1 MSEQLKE
8 AINDLSKLFNEL
20 SVEKSL
26 VHNSQYIEFSSAV
39 GGTNI
44 DRGLI
49 WSGDDYNKQLV
60 LKEGNKL
67 FCTESIN
74 VARDR
79 NYEIN
84 GQIVLSEKELGNS
97 VIKSNLREVGRLR
110 NLSVDGN
117 VTING
122 YVYYNGAIDRL
133 GLGTD
138 QPNAALSIAE
148 DGIELI
154 LGTVDSSKA
163 QIGTFGSHDLEIVTD
178 NTPRLIIDKKG
189 NIDFGSNTNNQITAH
204 VHGKLYVGN
213 KNLDHRVDLQVDG
226 AIKFQDKI
234 HRYDTSF
241 PTVGDF
247 TRGDITWNSEP
258 ELGKPIG
265 WVCVRAGSPGAWLP
279 FGEIKHS

>member
-8 AINDLSKLFNEL
+8 AINDLSKLFNDL

-26 VHNSQYIEFSSAV
+26 IHTSQYLEFSASP
-39 GGTNI
+39 GGSNT

-49 WSGDDYNKQLV
+49 WSGDDYNRQLV

-74 VARDR
+74 IARNR
-79 NYEIN
+79 NFEIN
-84 GQIVLSEKELGNS
+84 GQVVLSEKELGNTI
-97 VIKSNLREVGRLR
+97 VKSNLREVGRLR
-110 NLSVDGN
+110 NLTVDGN
-117 VTING
+117 LVING
-122 YVYYNGAIDRL
+122 YVHYNGIIDRL

-148 DGIELI
+148 DGIEII

-163 QIGTFGSHDLEIVTD
+163 RIGSFGSHNLEIVTD

-189 NIDFGSNTNNQITAH
+189 NIDFGTKTNNQITTH
-204 VHGKLYVGN
+204 IHGKLYVGN
-213 KNLDHRVDLQVDG
+213 ENLDHRVDLQVDG
-226 AIKFQDKI
+226 AIKFQNKM
-234 HRYDTSF
+234 HRYDIS
-241 PTVGDF
+241 PPAIGDYV
-247 TRGDITWNSEP
+247 RGDITWNSEP
-258 ELGKPIG
+258 ELGRPIG
-265 WVCVRAGSPGAWLP
+265 WVCVRAGSPGGWLP